1 MPKQHQKA
9 PNASHTNY
17 SHVKLQCKINY
28 NDDQTVEEKHLAQEE
43 SVEKGEKENLLAN
56 AFAKLQNGEE
66 NVPGKKIVAMN

>member
-1 MPKQHQKA
+1 M
-9 PNASHTNY
+9 
-17 SHVKLQCKINY
+17 KLQCKINY

-66 NVPGKKIVAMN
+66 NVPGKKK

>member
-1 MPKQHQKA
+1 M
-9 PNASHTNY
+9 
-17 SHVKLQCKINY
+17 KLQCKINY

-66 NVPGKKIVAMN
+66 NVPGKKIVAMNWKTMWKLSLEAKGRL